1 MTYSYRGESWLAIT
15 GLLVFATLISSWV
28 THVVAC
34 IKASA
39 WILLLFGVFVPPIG
53 WIHGIGVWFGLM

>member
-1 MTYSYRGESWLAIT
+1 MSLKYQTEVWSVFAF
-15 GLLVFATLISSWV
+15 LLVFATLISSWV